1 MPGTLARQRSAGRS
15 NKGKIISTPLALHLA
30 AQASRIAL
38 HLGLELRHLVRDLRA
53 GGADNCR
60 ALHAVCQDI
69 SRGTAGTHREGN
81 NTLES
86 SWL

>member
-30 AQASRIAL
+30 AQASRVAL

-53 GGADNCR
+53 GGATGEPV
-60 ALHAVCQDI
+60 HTVCQDI
-69 SRGTAGTHREGN
+69 SRGTAGTLLEGN
-81 NTLES
+81 NTLGS